1 MLGALA
7 LASGAT
13 ALASYAK
20 KRYDIANRKK
30 FADSEYGQELSR
42 YAKEGMYSPKA
53 RGLVT
58 GSVARQTGATTEA
71 AKSSYAGRLA
81 SQGLEGSV
89 AGQRGM
95 NEYDIARQREIADTR
110 REIELK
116 NEESKV
122 KGRLTYAQKLLEDQR
137 AEEQM
142 KSEATQDLIKGLGS
156 SVSAFIGEYNQ
167 NESYKRK
174 IDAFN
179 NLENLDSMREAV
191 ARGDFSR
198 EDLLF
203 AIYMKRM
210 QEQQGIGVLGEDVP
224 AGEEYAPYGSQRV
237 Y

>member
-137 AEEQM
+137 TEEQM
-142 KSEATQDLIKGLGS
+142 KSEAIQDLIKGIGGIAIDYTSGLPLDGNE
-156 SVSAFIGEYNQ
+156 VFRAFQDGKLTQDQYDDI
-167 NESYKRK
+167 
-174 IDAFN
+174 I
-179 NLENLDSMREAV
+179 DSMGK
-191 ARGDFSR
+191 RG
-198 EDLLF
+198 
-203 AIYMKRM
+203 M
-210 QEQQGIGVLGEDVP
+210 LG
-224 AGEEYAPYGSQRV
+224 
-237 Y
+237 